1 MEYIQNRIEA
11 FKLVGYHTPSMNDE
25 TDPDDISVINN
36 AEVVETLGNMFLVKV
51 DGEMKQVPA
60 TYKNELLYK
69 HELYELLHPSRKS
82 ERVVLTDEQDS
93 RFVAVAPTENDSV
106 YQIWID
112 DNPYPVMNP
121 PSMAENVLRG
131 IRDALDT
138 PSDYERLY
146 EIYQEIRS
154 TRVRRSVMEK
164 ASNLFP
170 RSEIIPEEEG
180 WNILG
185 IFLLTWDA
193 RVFLNTGNVDD
204 QTAYR
209 VAGSGVSE
217 TDDAK
222 EFLQLAVNDQTIE
235 QYRDITLDIRYPLP
249 NNVNLAGSEV
259 VNKECPTCGNGKAY
273 RYYDD
278 VSVEDEPTQER
289 PVYVCTDESCGQAWQ
304 EYDLTEREIE
314 FIAKAQWLVNHREKL
329 DDDAFWDV
337 VESYVWHQSG

>member
-1 MEYIQNRIEA
+1 MKGDSDTE
-11 FKLVGYHTPSMNDE
+11 
-25 TDPDDISVINN
+25 DISVINN
-36 AEVVETLGNMFLVKV
+36 AEVVETLGNMFLVRV

-69 HELYELLHPSRKS
+69 HELYELLHPDKES
-82 ERVVLTDEQDS
+82 ERIVLTDKKDE

-106 YQIWID
+106 YQIWVD

-121 PSMAENVLRG
+121 PSMAEQVLRG

-138 PSDYERLY
+138 PADYERLH
-146 EIYQEIRS
+146 EVYQDIRS
-154 TRVRRSVMEK
+154 SRVRRSVMEK
-164 ASNLFP
+164 AASLFP
-170 RSEIIPEEEG
+170 RNELIPEDEG

-193 RVFLNTGNVDD
+193 RVFLNTGSVDD

-217 TDDAK
+217 TDDEK
-222 EFLQLAVNDQTIE
+222 EFLQLAVSDTAIE
-235 QYRDITLDIRYPLP
+235 QYKDITLDIRYPLP
-249 NNVNLAGSEV
+249 KNVNLASSEIK
-259 VNKECPTCGNGKAY
+259 NKKCPTCGNPKAHY
-273 RYYDD
+273 YYDD
-278 VSVEDEPTQER
+278 VSGDDEPVEER
-289 PVYVCTDESCGQAWQ
+289 PVNVCANDSCGQAWQ

-314 FIAKAQWLVNHREKL
+314 FISKAQWLINHREKL
-329 DDDAFWDV
+329 SDDAFWDV

>member
-1 MEYIQNRIEA
+1 M
-11 FKLVGYHTPSMNDE
+11 KDE
-25 TDPDDISVINN
+25 TDTEDISVINN
-36 AEVVETLGNMFLVKV
+36 AEVVETLGNMFLVRV

-69 HELYELLHPSRKS
+69 HELYELLHPDTKS
-82 ERVVLTDEQDS
+82 ERVVLTDEADP

-121 PSMAENVLRG
+121 PSMAEQVLRG
-131 IRDALDT
+131 IRDSLDT
-138 PSDYERLY
+138 PSDYERLN
-146 EIYQEIRS
+146 EVYQEIRS

-164 ASNLFP
+164 AASLFP
-170 RSEIIPEEEG
+170 RNEVIPEDEG

-193 RVFLNTGNVDD
+193 RVFLNTGSIDE

-217 TDDAK
+217 TDDEK
-222 EFLQLAVNDQTIE
+222 EFLQLAVRDDVVE
-235 QYRDITLDIRYPLP
+235 QYRDISLDIRYPLP
-249 NNVNLAGSEV
+249 NNVNLAGSEIRD
-259 VNKECPTCGNGKAY
+259 NECPTCGNEQSY
-273 RYYDD
+273 YYYDN
-278 VSVEDEPTQER
+278 VSADGEPVEER
-289 PVYVCTDESCGQAWQ
+289 PVYVCTDDGCGQAWQ

-314 FIAKAQWLVNHREKL
+314 FVSKAQWLVNHRQKL
-329 DDDAFWDV
+329 SDDAFWDV

>member
-1 MEYIQNRIEA
+1 M
-11 FKLVGYHTPSMNDE
+11 KDE
-25 TDPDDISVINN
+25 TDTEDISVIND
-36 AEVVETLGNMFLVKV
+36 AEVVETLGNMFLVRV

-69 HELYELLHPSRKS
+69 HELYELLHPDTNS
-82 ERVVLTDEQDS
+82 ERVVLTDEADP

-121 PSMAENVLRG
+121 PSMAEQVLRG
-131 IRDALDT
+131 VRDSLDT
-138 PSDYERLY
+138 PSDYERLN
-146 EIYQEIRS
+146 EVYQEIRS

-164 ASNLFP
+164 AASLFP
-170 RSEIIPEEEG
+170 RNEVIPEDEG

-193 RVFLNTGNVDD
+193 RVFLNTGSIDE

-217 TDDAK
+217 TDDEK
-222 EFLQLAVNDQTIE
+222 EFLQLAVRDDVVE
-235 QYRDITLDIRYPLP
+235 QYRDISLDIRYPLP

-259 VNKECPTCGNGKAY
+259 RDNECPTCGNGQS
-273 RYYDD
+273 YYHYDN
-278 VSVEDEPTQER
+278 VSADGEPVEER
-289 PVYVCTDESCGQAWQ
+289 PVYVCTDDSCGQAWQ

-314 FIAKAQWLVNHREKL
+314 FVSKAQWLVNHRQKL
-329 DDDAFWDV
+329 SDDAFWDV
-337 VESYVWHQSG
+337 VESYVWHQSV